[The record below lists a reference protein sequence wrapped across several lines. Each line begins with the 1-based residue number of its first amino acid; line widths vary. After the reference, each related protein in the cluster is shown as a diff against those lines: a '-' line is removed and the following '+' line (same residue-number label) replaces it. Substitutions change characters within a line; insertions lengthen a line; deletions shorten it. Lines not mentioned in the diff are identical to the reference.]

1 MGFTLDS
8 VITGKEKKPP
18 IIVAYGPQGVGK
30 TKWASQAPGEIFLPC
45 EDGIGTLD
53 YARFSKPRTFED
65 VLEVIVELG
74 SKQHPYKTLVIDTVS
89 ALEKIIHTDIRAAKG
104 DNIFTSFGKGHT
116 MAVGYFDKLTTYL
129 SRLRDSKGMMIILL
143 AHCDIKRFEPPESD
157 PYDTYTIRC
166 HEKVQNK
173 VYDWADIVL
182 FMNYVTKVKVDEESF
197 GQKRTRGVGDDT
209 RAIYTRRRPAFLAK
223 NRHDLP
229 FEIPFPEEFDWIAF
243 LKDVYK
249 NLGDGRPPEEFGSQA
264 FSTEGPKPPQWA
276 DEEQAAAAG
285 AE

>member
-18 IIVAYGPQGVGK
+18 IILLYGPQGVGK
-30 TKWASQAPGEIFLPC
+30 TEWASQAPGEIFIPC

-65 VLEVIVELG
+65 VLEAIVELG

-89 ALEKIIHTDIRAAKG
+89 ALEKIVHADIRAAKG

-116 MAVGYFDKLTTYL
+116 LAVGYFDKLTTYL
-129 SRLRDSKGMMIILL
+129 SRLRDSKGMMVILT
-143 AHCDIKRFEPPESD
+143 AHSDIKRFEPPESD

-166 HEKVQNK
+166 HEKVQYK
-173 VYDWADIVL
+173 LHDWADMVL
-182 FMNYVTKVKVDEESF
+182 FANYKTTVRKFDGEF
-197 GQKRTRGVGDDT
+197 GQKRTRGEGDDT

-223 NRHDLP
+223 NRYDLP
-229 FEIPFPEEFDWIAF
+229 FEIPLPKEFDWPGF
-243 LKDVYK
+243 LREVYK
-249 NLGDGRPPEEFGSQA
+249 GLADGRPPEELGKGGFA
-264 FSTEGPKPPQWA
+264 TEGPRAPTP
-276 DEEQAAAAG
+276 DEDEQAAAAA